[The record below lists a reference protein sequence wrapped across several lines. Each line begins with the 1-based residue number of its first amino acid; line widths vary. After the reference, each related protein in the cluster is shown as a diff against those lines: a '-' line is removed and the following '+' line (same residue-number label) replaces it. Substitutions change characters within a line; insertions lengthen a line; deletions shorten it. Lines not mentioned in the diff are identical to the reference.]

1 MPLTAILEAEMP
13 KRIDAEVKMYLGDW
27 QSVSESSLV
36 PYSQIAVLTI
46 MNESLG
52 CFPEPELAYGSS
64 TDSLRCVLFFILPD
78 DY

>member
-1 MPLTAILEAEMP
+1 LTAILEAEMP

-36 PYSQIAVLTI
+36 SYSQVAVRAI

-52 CFPEPELAYGSS
+52 CVPEPELAYGSS
-64 TDSLRCVLFFILPD
+64 TESVRCVLFFILPD
-78 DY
+78 DH